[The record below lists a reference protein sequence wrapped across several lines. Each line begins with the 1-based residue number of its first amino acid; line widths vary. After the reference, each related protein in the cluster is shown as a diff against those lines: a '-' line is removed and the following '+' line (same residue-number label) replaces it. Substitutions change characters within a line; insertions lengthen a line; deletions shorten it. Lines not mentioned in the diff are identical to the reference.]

1 MSLPKKEKP
10 FVEKKGSE
18 TETEIESTGSANAFS
33 ETEDPGNQFE
43 KDISDKELDELFDE
57 DEE

>member
-10 FVEKKGSE
+10 FIEKKGS
-18 TETEIESTGSANAFS
+18 ETEIESTGSANAFS